1 VKVPRTAVLLAS
13 LALLP
18 IAAATAPPASA
29 GSARPAQPTAHAA
42 AAKQTFASVIEDLYA
57 AGAIDDVQEQAG
69 SAAAAATRSLLR
81 KLPAGARKNNLQDV
95 LDLANG
101 LAASGG
107 LTAGRVNVVTEILAR
122 NAEYWN
128 DGALLS
134 YGQRVNFDDGAT
146 RIVWMYY
153 PGAGL
158 QPQWLGTFGAANSLA
173 QSKSM
178 KKSVQTQ
185 LTQTL
190 DQALAL
196 ASPRAGGIAWESFFS
211 FSGAPPVWV
220 SSLSQG
226 TAIEA
231 LSFASQ
237 KLSRPDYLQAATSA
251 LGIFQAPP
259 PEGVALKVP
268 EGTHYL
274 IYSTNPRLLVLN
286 AFLQSITGL
295 YDYAQISQNPLGL
308 QLFQAGDQAA
318 QVEIP
323 RYNTGAWS
331 LYEGTREA
339 DLGYHQLV
347 TGFLENLCAR
357 TQAPVYCS
365 TAAAFTADETTPPQ
379 VRIVTAR
386 GIVKKPVPIKF
397 TLSKISSVKLS
408 VDGVVVTST
417 QLGYGTRT
425 LTWGG
430 RSKPGAV
437 TVTIDAKD
445 LAGNTT
451 SVSKV
456 ITLKRR

>member
-1 VKVPRTAVLLAS
+1 MTVPRSAVLLAA
-13 LALLP
+13 LALMP
-18 IAAATAPPASA
+18 ISSAAADSA
-29 GSARPAQPTAHAA
+29 PAQRSGERAPSAHAA
-42 AAKQTFASVIEDLYA
+42 AAKKTFASVVEELYA
-57 AGAIDDVQEQAG
+57 AGSITDVQEQAAG
-69 SAAAAATRSLLR
+69 SAAAATRSLLR

-95 LDLANG
+95 LDLVNATAANG
-101 LAASGG
+101 QLS
-107 LTAGRVNVVTEILAR
+107 AGRVPVVTEILAR

-128 DGALLS
+128 NGALLS
-134 YGQRVNFDDGAT
+134 YGQRVNFTDGAT
-146 RIVWMYY
+146 RIVWQYY

-173 QSKSM
+173 QSKS
-178 KKSVQTQ
+178 KKKAVLAQ

-211 FSGAPPVWV
+211 FSGAAPVWV

-226 TAIEA
+226 TAIQA

-237 KLSRPDYLQAATSA
+237 KLARPDYLDAATSA
-251 LGIFQAPP
+251 LGIFQAAP
-259 PEGVALKVP
+259 PEGVALTVP

-274 IYSTNPRLLVLN
+274 IYSTNPKLLVLN
-286 AFLQSITGL
+286 AFLQSLTGL
-295 YDYAQISQNPLGL
+295 YDYTQISQNPLGQ
-308 QLFQAGDQAA
+308 QLFDAGDTAA
-318 QVEIP
+318 QAEVP
-323 RYNTGAWS
+323 RYDTGAWS
-331 LYEGTREA
+331 LYEGTRES

-347 TGFLENLCAR
+347 TGFLQNLCDR
-357 TQAPVYCS
+357 TQTPTYCS
-365 TAAAFTADETTPPQ
+365 TAAAFTANEATPPK
-379 VRIVTAR
+379 VRIVTVR
-386 GIVKKPVPIKF
+386 GLVKKPVPIRF

-408 VDGVVVTST
+408 IDGVVVSST

-430 RSKPGAV
+430 RGKPGDV

-451 SVSKV
+451 SVTKV
-456 ITLKRR
+456 ITLKRK

>member
-1 VKVPRTAVLLAS
+1 MPITTATAV
-13 LALLP
+13 
-18 IAAATAPPASA
+18 AA
-29 GSARPAQPTAHAA
+29 PAQPAATAHAA
-42 AAKQTFASVIEDLYA
+42 QAKKTFASVVEELYA
-57 AGAIDDVQEQAG
+57 AGAITDVQEQAG
-69 SAAAAATRSLLR
+69 ADAAAATRSLLR

-95 LDLANG
+95 FNLANG
-101 LAASGG
+101 LANTGG
-107 LTAGRVNVVTEILAR
+107 LSAGRVNVVTEILAR

-134 YGQRVNFDDGAT
+134 YGQRVTFKDGAT

-211 FSGAPPVWV
+211 FSGAAPVWV

-226 TAIEA
+226 TAIQA

-237 KLSRPDYLQAATSA
+237 KLARPDYLDAATSA
-251 LGIFQAPP
+251 LGIFQTAP

-274 IYSTNPRLLVLN
+274 IYSTNPSLLVLN
-286 AFLQSITGL
+286 AFLQSLTGL
-295 YDYAQISQNPLGL
+295 YDYAQISQNPLGQ
-308 QLFQAGDQAA
+308 QLFAAGDAAA
-318 QVEIP
+318 QVEVP
-323 RYNTGAWS
+323 KYDTGSWS
-331 LYEGTREA
+331 LYEGTRES

-347 TGFLENLCAR
+347 TGFLQNLCAR
-357 TQAPVYCS
+357 TQTPVYCS
-365 TAAAFTADETTPPQ
+365 TAAAFTADETTPPK
-379 VRIVTAR
+379 VRIVTSKAV
-386 GIVKKPVPIKF
+386 VKKPVPIKF
-397 TLSKISSVKLS
+397 TLSKISSVSLLVNGTTVS
-408 VDGVVVTST
+408 STS
-417 QLGYGTRT
+417 LGYGTHT

-430 RSKPGAV
+430 QTKPGDV
-437 TVTIDAKD
+437 TVTINAKD
-445 LAGNTT
+445 LNGNTT

-456 ITLKRR
+456 VTLKRK

>member
-1 VKVPRTAVLLAS
+1 M
-13 LALLP
+13 P
-18 IAAATAPPASA
+18 IAPATAQSA
-29 GSARPAQPTAHAA
+29 PVKRAAQPAPKAHPA

-57 AGAIDDVQEQAG
+57 AGSIDDVQEQTA
-69 SAAAAATRSLLR
+69 SDAAAATRSLLR

-95 LDLANG
+95 LNLVNGLANG
-101 LAASGG
+101 GG
-107 LTAGRVNVVTEILAR
+107 LTPGRVNVVTEILAR

-128 DGALLS
+128 NGALLS
-134 YGQRVNFDDGAT
+134 YGGRVTFDDGAT

-173 QSKSM
+173 QSASM

-190 DQALAL
+190 DQMLAL

-211 FSGAPPVWV
+211 FSGAAPVWV

-226 TAIEA
+226 TGIEA
-231 LSFASQ
+231 LSFAAK
-237 KLSRPDYLQAATSA
+237 KLQRPDYLAAATSA
-251 LGIFQAPP
+251 LGIFKTAP
-259 PEGVALKVP
+259 PEGVALPVP

-274 IYSTNPRLLVLN
+274 IYSTNPKLLVLN

-295 YDYAQISQNPLGL
+295 YDYAQISQDPVGL
-308 QLFQAGDQAA
+308 QLFQAGDAAA
-318 QVEIP
+318 QAEIP
-323 RYNTGAWS
+323 RYDTGAWS

-347 TGFLENLCAR
+347 TGFLDNLCTR
-357 TQAPVYCS
+357 TQTPIYCS
-365 TAAAFTADETTPPQ
+365 TAASFTADETTPPQ

-386 GIVKKPVPIKF
+386 GIVKKPVPIRF

-408 VDGVVVTST
+408 VDGVVVSST

-430 RSKPGAV
+430 RAKPGSV

-456 ITLKRR
+456 ITLKRK

>member
-1 VKVPRTAVLLAS
+1 M
-13 LALLP
+13 P
-18 IAAATAPPASA
+18 ITTATALAA
-29 GSARPAQPTAHAA
+29 PAQRVPAAHAA
-42 AAKQTFASVIEDLYA
+42 VAKKTFAQVIEELYA
-57 AGAIDDVQEQAG
+57 AGSITDVQEQAA
-69 SAAAAATRSLLR
+69 SAAAAASRSLLR

-95 LDLANG
+95 LNLANG
-101 LAASGG
+101 LANTGG
-107 LTAGRVNVVTEILAR
+107 LSAGRVNVVTEILAR

-134 YGQRVNFDDGAT
+134 YGQRVTFADGAT

-173 QSKSM
+173 QSKSV
-178 KKSVQTQ
+178 KKSVLTQ

-211 FSGAPPVWV
+211 FSGAAPVWV

-226 TAIEA
+226 TAIQA

-237 KLSRPDYLQAATSA
+237 KLARPDYLDAATSA
-251 LGIFQAPP
+251 LGIFQTAP
-259 PEGVALKVP
+259 PEGVALPVP

-286 AFLQSITGL
+286 AFLQSLTGL
-295 YDYAQISQNPLGL
+295 YDYAQISQNPLGQ
-308 QLFQAGDQAA
+308 QLFAAGDAAA
-318 QVEIP
+318 QVEVP
-323 RYNTGAWS
+323 RYDTGAWS

-347 TGFLENLCAR
+347 TGFLENLCTR
-357 TQAPVYCS
+357 TQTPIYCS
-365 TAAAFTADETTPPQ
+365 TAAAFTADETTPPKVQ
-379 VRIVTAR
+379 IVTST
-386 GIVKKPVPIKF
+386 GVIKKPVVIKF
-397 TLSKISSVKLS
+397 TLSKISSVSMS
-408 VDGVVVTST
+408 VNGTSVSST
-417 QLGYGTRT
+417 QLSYGTHT
-425 LTWGG
+425 LTWRGQ
-430 RSKPGAV
+430 SKPGDV

-445 LAGNTT
+445 LNGNTV

-456 ITLKRR
+456 VTLKRR